1 MMDRIGYRLPFVLMT
16 VLGLFFLAHYYIPHP
31 VVQKPAAI
39 MLQWKQPLGGV
50 ILLTAAFSLVW
61 LHLKRV
67 RRRERRYG
75 YSIVMLAATG
85 AMLFVG
91 MAFGVQEGSVFSD
104 WFENLITPL
113 ESTMFSL
120 LAFFVASAAF
130 RAFRART
137 ANATV
142 LLVSA
147 SIVILGLIPFTE
159 DHLPFV
165 KEVTDF
171 LLEYPNTAAKRAI
184 LIGVALG
191 MISVA
196 IKTIFGVD
204 KTILKKERR
213 DG

>member
-1 MMDRIGYRLPFVLMT
+1 
-16 VLGLFFLAHYYIPHP
+16 
-31 VVQKPAAI
+31 

-50 ILLTAAFSLVW
+50 ILLVAALSLAW
-61 LHLKRV
+61 LHVKRV

-75 YSIVMLAATG
+75 YSLVTLVAMG
-85 AMLFVG
+85 AMVFAG
-91 MAFGVQEGSVFSD
+91 MAFGLQEGSLFSD
-104 WFENLITPL
+104 WFKYMMTPL

-137 ANATV
+137 VNATV
-142 LLVSA
+142 LLVA
-147 SIVILGLIPFTE
+147 AFAVILGLIPFVE
-159 DHLPFV
+159 NRVPFIS
-165 KEVTDF
+165 EGTAF

-191 MISVA
+191 VISVA
-196 IKTIFGVD
+196 VKTIFGID
-204 KTILKKERR
+204 KTLLRKERR